1 MGAPAKDGV
10 PDFDAS
16 GLSDEELAGAIMMLG
31 YFEGALVRALQVA
44 SAENRRREAA
54 RGGDA
59 TQEAPM
65 SPVAAGPEMAPITAA
80 AVGFCVKA
88 CAAVRIF
95 AQRLA
100 CLRLIAWAADTRISR
115 SLIARAMSKTPEASK
130 RSRQARA

>member
-1 MGAPAKDGV
+1 MGASAKDGV

-59 TQEAPM
+59 AQEAPM
-65 SPVAAGPEMAPITAA
+65 NPTTAEPETAPM
-80 AVGFCVKA
+80 
-88 CAAVRIF
+88 
-95 AQRLA
+95 
-100 CLRLIAWAADTRISR
+100 ISR
-115 SLIARAMSKTPEASK
+115 SLIARARSKTPEASK
-130 RSRQARA
+130 RSRQVRA

>member
-1 MGAPAKDGV
+1 MGAQAKDGV

-44 SAENRRREAA
+44 RAENRGGGAA

-59 TQEAPM
+59 AQEAPM
-65 SPVAAGPEMAPITAA
+65 NPTTAEPETAPITAA
-80 AVGFCVKA
+80 TVGFCVKA

-95 AQRLA
+95 A
-100 CLRLIAWAADTRISR
+100 
-115 SLIARAMSKTPEASK
+115 
-130 RSRQARA
+130 